1 MTRFMVTT
9 ALIALASGLA
19 ATAAAAQSSTP
30 ASADGADPTAQVAK
44 PPSTDAAQTPSSA
57 PLTPQDL
64 PEPDSTNPTKEVVV
78 TAQKSGAQSLQQVP
92 LAIQA
97 FGGEELKERN
107 ITSIGDLV
115 SSVPGA
121 FEGFRQSN
129 GSRFYNL
136 RGNVTQN
143 GDSPIGYYLDDA
155 PFIVTNFGI
164 APPVRFLDIERVEVL
179 RGPQGTLYGQGSS
192 GGVFI
197 FHTRDP
203 DLKRINYAFEAETS
217 RTRGATGWNYGVAG
231 ALSIP
236 IIDDMLAVRVSGGF
250 SRDAGWADAYFGP
263 YDGTPDQRGVNTA
276 KNDDIRVVALFRP
289 ADNVNIRAQY
299 WKFRPRQDFTGFTA
313 SVDPPYFENTAGQPG
328 FSNGSFELYS
338 LTVTADFRPFTI
350 TSATSNLEG
359 VFGINIPL
367 SPSGS
372 FSSQFLPKMFAQEL
386 RLNSNGSGPLHWVI
400 GGSYQDGS
408 GPQVN
413 ALVLP
418 GVFINADNDTLTK
431 NYAVFGEVSYDLFGG
446 KLVPLVG
453 LRQYHDKR
461 AFSDSGGK
469 VPTTQNVTTW
479 RLNLS
484 YLPTDDLTMFV
495 SAATGFR
502 PGIVQSR
509 VQVQSLELAGVPA
522 QVALSPESSRN
533 YEFGLKWRTPARN
546 LTVGLNLYQLEYTN
560 LQTSVT
566 GGINGVNGFANFGD
580 ATTRGVDLE
589 LHWQTPLKGL
599 NLSLVGNAND
609 SKYDRVNPVIAAAQP
624 LLRPGSRL
632 TNTLSNNFR
641 GDIAY
646 SRDVADDV
654 NVFANLSLSH
664 SGDRLQ
670 GNGIRA
676 RPYDVVALTAG
687 VRYDRYELALI
698 GNNLT
703 DERGPTFVGT
713 NGPLSGQGPTPRTI
727 GLRFRITP

>member
-1 MTRFMVTT
+1 MARLQRST
-9 ALIALASGLA
+9 AVAAIAAAIFSHPALAQTVSQDSPAEKA
-19 ATAAAAQSSTP
+19 ATEKARDKDTAE
-30 ASADGADPTAQVAK
+30 DGTI
-44 PPSTDAAQTPSSA
+44 
-57 PLTPQDL
+57 
-64 PEPDSTNPTKEVVV
+64 VV
-78 TAQKSGAQSLQQVP
+78 TASKTGAQSLQQVP

-97 FGGEELKERN
+97 FSGEELKERN
-107 ITSIGDLV
+107 INTIGDLV

-121 FEGFRQSN
+121 QEGFRQSN

-143 GDSPIGYYLDDA
+143 GDSPIGYYLDDT

-164 APPVRFLDIERVEVL
+164 APPVRFIDMERVEVL

-203 DLKRINYAFEAETS
+203 NLDHIDYAFDGEYSKTV
-217 RTRGATGWNYGVAG
+217 GADSLNYGASG
-231 ALSIP
+231 ALSVPVIK
-236 IIDDMLAVRVSGGF
+236 DHLAVRVSGGF

-263 YDGTPDQRGVNTA
+263 YDGTPDQKGVNEA
-276 KNDDIRVVALFRP
+276 KNDDIRVVALLRP
-289 ADNVNIRAQY
+289 VDNVNIRAQY
-299 WKFRPRQDFTGFTA
+299 WHFRPRQGFTGFTA
-313 SVDPPYFENTAGQPG
+313 SVDPPYFQNTAGQDG
-328 FSNGSFELYS
+328 FSNGSFTLWS
-338 LTVTADFRPFTI
+338 LTATVDFDAFTL
-350 TSATSNLEG
+350 TSASSNLEG

-372 FSSQFLPKMFAQEL
+372 FSSQFLPKMFAQEV
-386 RLNSNGSGPLHWVI
+386 RLNSSTDGPLHWVV
-400 GGSYQDGS
+400 GGAYQNGK

-418 GVFINADNDTLTK
+418 GLNINADNNTLTK
-431 NYAVFGEVSYDLFGG
+431 NWAVFGEVSYDLLGG

-453 LRQYHDKR
+453 LRTYHDDR
-461 AFSDSGGK
+461 SFEDSAGS
-469 VPTTQNVTTW
+469 VPTKANVQTW

-484 YLPTDDLTMFV
+484 YLPTDNLTMFV

-522 QVALSPESSRN
+522 SVALSPESSRN
-533 YEFGLKWRTPARN
+533 YEFGLKWRNPGRTLN
-546 LTVGLNLYQLEYTN
+546 VGLNLYQLQYTN

-580 ATTRGVDLE
+580 ATTKGVDIE
-589 LHWQTPLKGL
+589 VHWDTPLKGL
-599 NLSLVGNAND
+599 NLGFVGNFND
-609 SKYDRVNPVIAAAQP
+609 SKYDTVDPVIAAAQP
-624 LLRPGSRL
+624 LLRPGARL
-632 TNTLSNNFR
+632 LNTLSNNYR
-641 GDIAY
+641 ADINYTHAI
-646 SRDVADDV
+646 SNDWDG
-654 NVFANLSLSH
+654 FGNLSFSH

-670 GNGIRA
+670 ANGVTA
-676 RPYDVVALTAG
+676 KPYNLVNLNLG
-687 VRYDRYELALI
+687 VRRDHWELAFF

-713 NGPLSGQGPTPRTI
+713 TGPLSGSGPTPRTL
-727 GLRFRITP
+727 GLRLRVTS

>member
-1 MTRFMVTT
+1 MKRFHSGV
-9 ALIALASGLA
+9 AAIAVAVSMMSSA
-19 ATAAAAQSSTP
+19 AWAQSETP
-30 ASADGADPTAQVAK
+30 AEQAQAS
-44 PPSTDAAQTPSSA
+44 PEDASQ
-57 PLTPQDL
+57 
-64 PEPDSTNPTKEVVV
+64 EIVV
-78 TAQKSGAQSLQQVP
+78 TAQKSGAQTLQSVP

-97 FGGEELKERN
+97 FDGEDLKERN

-136 RGNVTQN
+136 RGSVTQN

-164 APPVRFLDIERVEVL
+164 APPVRFLDIDRVEVL

-197 FHTRDP
+197 FRTRDP
-203 DLKRINYAFEAETS
+203 NLKEIDYAFEAEAS
-217 RTRGATGWNYGVAG
+217 QTRGAEGLNYGMAG
-231 ALSIP
+231 ALSVP
-236 IIDDMLAVRVSGGF
+236 IIKDVLAVRVSGGF

-263 YDGTPDQRGVNTA
+263 YDGTPDQKGVNSA
-276 KNDDIRVVALFRP
+276 KNDDIRVVALFKP
-289 ADNVNIRAQY
+289 ADNVSIRAQY
-299 WKFRPRQDFTGFTA
+299 WNFNPTQDFTGFTA
-313 SVDPPYFENTAGQPG
+313 SVKPPYFENTAGQKG
-328 FSNGSFELYS
+328 FSNGAFTLYS
-338 LTVTADFRPFTI
+338 LTANVDFNAFSV

-367 SPSGS
+367 SPAGS

-386 RLNSNGSGPLHWVI
+386 RVNSTGTGPLHWVI
-400 GGSYQDGS
+400 GGSYQNGS

-413 ALVLP
+413 ALTLP
-418 GVFINADNDTLTK
+418 GLVINADNDTLTE
-431 NYAVFGEVSYDLFGG
+431 NYAAFGEISYDLFGG

-453 LRQYHDKR
+453 LRTYHDDR
-461 AFSDSGGK
+461 AFADSTGK
-469 VPTTQNVTTW
+469 VPTTENVTTW

-484 YLPTDDLTMFV
+484 YLPTDDLTMFI

-509 VQVQSLELAGVPA
+509 VQVESLALVGVPA
-522 QVALSPESSRN
+522 QVALSPESSKN
-533 YEFGLKWRTPARN
+533 YEFGLKWRSPGRA

-566 GGINGVNGFANFGD
+566 GGIDSVNGFANFGD
-580 ATTRGVDLE
+580 ATTKGVDIE
-589 LHWQTPLKGL
+589 LHWNTPVKGL
-599 NLSLVGNAND
+599 NLGFVGNFND
-609 SKYDRVNPVIAAAQP
+609 SKYDSINPVIAAAQP
-624 LLRPGSRL
+624 LLKPGSRL
-632 TNTLSNNFR
+632 TNTLANNYRF
-641 GDIAY
+641 
-646 SRDVADDV
+646 DV
-654 NVFANLSLSH
+654 NYNRDIGSDLNLFGNLSLSH

-670 GNGIRA
+670 ASGITA
-676 RPYDVVALTAG
+676 QPYDVVALTAG
-687 VRYDRYELALI
+687 IRRGAYEIALI
-698 GNNLT
+698 ANNLT